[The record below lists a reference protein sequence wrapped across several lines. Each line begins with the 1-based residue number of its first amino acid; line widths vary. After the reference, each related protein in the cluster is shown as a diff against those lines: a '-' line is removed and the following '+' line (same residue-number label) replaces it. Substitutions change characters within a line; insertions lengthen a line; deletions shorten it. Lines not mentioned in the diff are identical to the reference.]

1 MNLVSDP
8 FVQPN
13 SVITHILLQSGS
25 SNGHRAV
32 NMILSIQNS
41 QYIYMM
47 YKNIKIMYY
56 ISIFVLVIK
65 IP

>member
-47 YKNIKIMYY
+47 YKNIKIT
-56 ISIFVLVIK
+56 
-65 IP
+65 